1 MVVEVVSL
9 EDCTEVVKD
18 SEDSILHKLR
28 EAKDEANEMALLD
41 SHSHWSI

>member
-28 EAKDEANEMALLD
+28 ETEDEANEMALLD